1 MTAEPSLALIV
12 PATNAPPTLDRCLAA
27 LRDADAELIVV
38 EEGASASPAAA
49 RNAGA
54 ARTSA
59 EVLVFVDADVVVHDD
74 AIERLRA
81 AFASDPGL
89 TAAFGSYDD
98 SPVAPGVVSR
108 FRNLLH
114 HHVHTSAPGAAETF
128 WAGLG
133 AVRRDAFVEAGG
145 FDADR
150 FPLPA
155 VEDIELGR
163 RLRGRGA
170 RIVLDPEVRGT
181 HLKRWSLA
189 EMVRTDLL
197 RRAIPWTRI
206 QLEEGELSGSLNLS
220 WRGRASAVLSVAFA
234 AGALTRRP
242 RIALVS
248 LAGVAVTEL
257 PFLRLL
263 ARREGPAATAA
274 GLGLLVLHKLVAIV
288 GMAAGTVA
296 HLVSP
301 RR

>member
-1 MTAEPSLALIV
+1 MSAQPSLALIV

-38 EEGASASPAAA
+38 SDGASGSPAAA

-59 EVLVFVDADVVVHDD
+59 EILVFVDADVVVHAD

-81 AFASDPGL
+81 AFAADPGL

-98 SPVAPGVVSR
+98 RPAAPGLVSR

-133 AVRRDAFVEAGG
+133 AVRRDAFAEAGG
-145 FDADR
+145 FDAER
-150 FPLPA
+150 FPVPA

-163 RLRGRGA
+163 RLRRRGA
-170 RIVLDPEVRGT
+170 RIVLDPDVRGT

-189 EMVRTDLL
+189 DMVRTDLL

-206 QLEEGELSGSLNLS
+206 QLEEGEAAGSLNLS
-220 WRGRASAVLSVAFA
+220 ARQRASAGFSLAFA
-234 AGALTRRP
+234 VVVLARRP
-242 RIALVS
+242 RLALAS
-248 LAGVAVTEL
+248 LAGVAAAEL

-263 ARREGPAATAA
+263 ARREGPLAAAG
-274 GLGLLVLHKLVAIV
+274 GLGLLVLHKLVAIA
-288 GMAAGTVA
+288 GLLAGTIA
-296 HLVSP
+296 HFAGP